1 MKHSWGRLSCSI
13 MNPLPPPSLLRR
25 SGYEGRKRLRV
36 DAPSLLRRSSFGY
49 EGRKRFNA
57 QARRQ
62 ISPRGRG
69 EMD

>member
-13 MNPLPPPSLLRR
+13 MNPLALPSLLCR

-36 DAPSLLRRSSFGY
+36 DAP
-49 EGRKRFNA
+49 ERFNA

-62 ISPRGRG
+62 VSPRGRG
-69 EMD
+69 EMG

>member
-13 MNPLPPPSLLRR
+13 MNPLPPP
-25 SGYEGRKRLRV
+25 KRLRV
-36 DAPSLLRRSSFGY
+36 DAP
-49 EGRKRFNA
+49 ERFTA

-62 ISPRGRG
+62 VSPRGRG